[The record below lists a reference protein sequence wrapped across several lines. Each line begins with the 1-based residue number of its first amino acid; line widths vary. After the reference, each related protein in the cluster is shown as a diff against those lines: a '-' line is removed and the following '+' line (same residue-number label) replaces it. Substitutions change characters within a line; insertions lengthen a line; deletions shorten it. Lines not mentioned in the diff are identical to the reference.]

1 MKKLILCIVILWCS
15 ATEAQ
20 IPSHSEVYQEIKWA
34 SIKYPDIA
42 FAQAILESGHFTSKI
57 AVHNGNLFGMR
68 MPIKRET
75 LAVGTKFKYAMYNSW
90 RHSVQDYK
98 LWQDYLFKR
107 YPNMTREQY
116 KKYIN
121 KLYSTSHN
129 YISKIN
135 TIINKNKN
143 RYEKDHVDRDSNR
156 NGFSDSMRISSN

>member
-1 MKKLILCIVILWCS
+1 MKKLLLCIVILWCS
-15 ATEAQ
+15 ITKAQ
-20 IPSHSEVYQEIKWA
+20 VPSHIEVYQEIKWA

-57 AVHNGNLFGMR
+57 ARYNSNLFGMR
-68 MPIKRET
+68 MPTKRET
-75 LAVGTKFKYAMYNSW
+75 LAIGTKFKYAMYNSW
-90 RHSVQDYK
+90 QHSVQDYK
-98 LWQDYLFKR
+98 LWQDHLFKK

-135 TIINKNKN
+135 TIINKNKIK
-143 RYEKDHVDRDSNR
+143 YEKDHYDRDSIR
-156 NGFSDSMRISSN
+156 NIFNDSMRISSN